1 MEHAQTKVSLQNT
14 VKMFSSQRIPRGLLL
29 FLLIAIVIVVLRA
42 LFNVPF
48 NGSKTKSAEI
58 SMLTFNI
65 YYQAV
70 MMEERMQA
78 LGQVVEDLDP
88 DFLLFQEVT
97 LVNLALLRKQSWF
110 SRYYLIPPKVTQI
123 GKHFVVTFSRYP
135 VDNWKSYPFKNSP
148 YDRHLL
154 VTETKGAV
162 LPKNVLF
169 VVANTHLEHSKK
181 NSDLREEHLG
191 QSLEILSKYDNV
203 CVMGDMNIL
212 LHRDGLVVL
221 PQSWTDVWLS
231 IPGNNESNGYTWTS
245 KNPFISL
252 SEREVSAHTE
262 TDRVDRVYCKLSD
275 FKVKKMRI
283 VDDQFPI
290 PGARP
295 SDHFGLF
302 TVLELMS
309 EKTAQ
314 KRSKSSK
321 AAEGKVYFKE
331 LHE

>member
-1 MEHAQTKVSLQNT
+1 
-14 VKMFSSQRIPRGLLL
+14 MFTPRQRIPRGLLL
-29 FLLIAIVIVVLRA
+29 FLLIVIVIIVLRV

-48 NGSKTKSAEI
+48 NGAKTKSAEI

-65 YYQAV
+65 YYPAV

-78 LGQVVEDLDP
+78 LGQIVEDLDP

-97 LVNLALLRKQSWF
+97 LVNLALLRKQSCF

-123 GKHFVVTFSRYP
+123 GEHFVVTFSRYP
-135 VDNWKSYPFKNSP
+135 VDNWNSYPFKNSP

-162 LPKNVLF
+162 SPRNIQF
-169 VVANTHLEHSKK
+169 VVANTHLEHAIK

-203 CVMGDMNIL
+203 CVMGDMNIR

-221 PQSWTDVWLS
+221 PQSWIDVWLS
-231 IPGNNESNGYTWTS
+231 IPGNNETNGYTSVNS
-245 KNPFISL
+245 KNIFISL
-252 SEREVSAHTE
+252 SERKKIAHKI
-262 TDRVDRVYCKLSD
+262 DRLDRVYCKLSD

-321 AAEGKVYFKE
+321 AAEGKVYFKK